1 MRLRRCPFC
10 GGDAAF
16 EEIGGI
22 ITVANDTASTYI
34 VKCERCGIHTR
45 EYSTQEEAAEQWN
58 TRQEDNGIILVEDG
72 SVDLDECKELGL
84 RPLVYRKG
92 AAIPLI
98 LKGDGK

>member
-1 MRLRRCPFC
+1 MKYLRRCPFC

-16 EEIGGI
+16 QELGGFR
-22 ITVANDTASTYI
+22 TVFQYI
-34 VKCERCGIHTR
+34 VECERCGIHTR
-45 EYSTQEEAAEQWN
+45 EQSTEDAAAEQWN

-72 SVDLDECKELGL
+72 SVDLDECKEVGL

>member
-1 MRLRRCPFC
+1 MKYLRRCPFC

-16 EEIGGI
+16 QELGGFR
-22 ITVANDTASTYI
+22 TVLQYI
-34 VKCERCGIHTR
+34 AKCERCGIHTR
-45 EYSTQEEAAEQWN
+45 EYSTQEEAAMKWN

-72 SVDLDECKELGL
+72 SVDLDKCKELGL

-98 LKGDGK
+98 LKGGNQ